1 VPLRNP
7 DASTSTLPPL
17 IHSASGSG
25 PRRRL
30 LLLSYHFTPSSSA
43 GAARWERMAV
53 HLHEHGWG
61 LDVVTLDPGEL
72 TRPDLTRFDLLPAGT
87 RVYGVAVP
95 RDPAAKLENGLAAIY
110 RRLRR
115 TDRAKREG
123 LSENGAHPPGSLGR
137 AEMESPDAGIQYLR
151 RSYFARREFAK
162 NGRWASRAADVG
174 RALLEPGSS
183 HRAIVTCG
191 PPHMVHEAG
200 RRLAS
205 KAGLPHVMDMRDPW
219 SEVERLPEA
228 SASRTWLRL
237 ASRYERRCVGSA
249 RWIVA
254 NTEPAADAL
263 RARYPAAKD
272 RIIAVMNG
280 FDDEPLPEV
289 APDDRFLIA
298 YAGTVYLDR
307 DPRPLFRAAARVIR
321 DLELSQSQF
330 GIEFMGTIQKVGGR
344 RLEELA
350 TECGIGEFVQAHPP
364 GTRADATRFLAKAS
378 MLVNLPQDSKL
389 AIPSKVFEY
398 VRFNAWMLAMEEPG
412 SATAR
417 VLAGGADVV
426 EPSDVDGIAG
436 VIRRRYL
443 EHASGIRPS
452 PVPLWDLSRKTQAKR
467 FASAL
472 EVLDPEH
479 ADGLGFE
486 RSAR

>member
-1 VPLRNP
+1 LGGVARKL
-7 DASTSTLPPL
+7 DASTNLVPAL
-17 IHSASGSG
+17 IHSAPGSG
-25 PRRRL
+25 PHRRL

-43 GAARWERMAV
+43 GAARWERMAG
-53 HLHEHGWG
+53 HLHEDGWG

-72 TRPDLTRFDLLPAGT
+72 TRPDLARFDLLPAGT

-115 TDRAKREG
+115 PNRAKREG
-123 LSENGAHPPGSLGR
+123 PSENGAHPPGSLGR

-174 RALLEPGSS
+174 RALLKPGS
-183 HRAIVTCG
+183 HRAIVTSG

-205 KAGLPHVMDMRDPW
+205 KAGLPQVMDMRDPW

-263 RARYPAAKD
+263 RARYPAAKE

-280 FDDEPLPEV
+280 FDDEPLPRV

-307 DPRPLFRAAARVIR
+307 DPGPLFRACASVIR
-321 DLELSQSQF
+321 DLELTPSQF
-330 GIEFMGTIQKVGGR
+330 GIEFMGAIQKVGGL
-344 RLEELA
+344 RLDELA
-350 TECGIGEFVQAHPP
+350 EECGIGEFVRAHPP
-364 GTRADATRFLAKAS
+364 GTRADATHFLARAS

-398 VRFNAWMLAMEEPG
+398 LRFPAWVLALEEPS
-412 SATAR
+412 SAAAR
-417 VLAGGADVV
+417 VLAGIADVV
-426 EPSDVDGIAG
+426 EPHDEEAIAG
-436 VIRRRYL
+436 IIRRAYL
-443 EHASGIRPS
+443 KHESGIRPNPIRPS
-452 PVPLWDLSRKTQAKR
+452 DLSRKTQARR
-467 FASAL
+467 FTTAL
-472 EVLDPEH
+472 GALDPNR
-479 ADGLGFE
+479 AVGQ
-486 RSAR
+486 